1 MFRVKVL
8 AYNGDSLLT
17 PNPAPPI
24 GRSHRRNDWKS
35 HMVSTD
41 SLESA
46 IHRELTR
53 VYVCTVDELS
63 GLLSRFSRDQV
74 LAMVERMTQ
83 EGAIAYRTS
92 DTSRTLLWI
101 PPIRLRKRNP
111 ADTMVQ
117 KISQRDHPSHD
128 FITDDTVDSP
138 AYTHNV

>member
-1 MFRVKVL
+1 
-8 AYNGDSLLT
+8 
-17 PNPAPPI
+17 
-24 GRSHRRNDWKS
+24 
-35 HMVSTD
+35 MVTTD

-46 IHRELTR
+46 IRQELTR

-101 PPIRLRKRNP
+101 PPVRLRKRNP
-111 ADTMVQ
+111 AENITQ
-117 KISQRDHPSHD
+117 TIIQRDIPSQA
-128 FITDDTVDSP
+128 FTTDDTVDSP
-138 AYTHNV
+138 AYTNSG